1 MSKFSISKILFGV
14 VICLASGATAF
25 GQTAQITGRVNDQ
38 SDAVIQGAK
47 VTVTNEGNGFKRE
60 TLSNDEGYFTVPS
73 LQPGTYRISIQKEG
87 FKPVLQTG
95 RVLQVNQ
102 VVRLDFTLQAGTVTE
117 VLEVQSG
124 AVALDSETSSIGQVI
139 TQRQVTQ
146 LPLNGRNFLQL
157 LFLNGGTVE
166 TTGEQGTMRQGA
178 GNAISINGSR
188 PTSNN
193 YMLDG
198 TSNTDTAL
206 GTPAV
211 ILSVDAIQEFKEQ
224 TATYS
229 AEFGFSANQIN
240 IISKTGTNDLHGTA
254 FWFGRNDAL
263 DANNYFNN
271 LAGTP
276 KSKLRQNQFG
286 FVAGGPV
293 WIPKLYNGRDK
304 TFWLVNY
311 EGWRIRRGIQTFNN
325 VPTADQLNGLFTTP
339 IFDPLNRVNFPGNTI
354 PQDRFSRLA
363 NLARAQFFP
372 DPNSSLAQG
381 NYVLNRTLPN
391 DTNQV
396 TIRGDQNLGKWGTIY
411 GRFTKADFN
420 NTNANG
426 VSLVGD
432 TFFIQKAQ
440 NWQISHSWPIGSKL
454 VNQFRFGR
462 VTATANQNGV
472 PANPADIAALG
483 LNGVFTDTLSDVQ
496 RGYPGIAF
504 SAGGFARV
512 GGAVNDY
519 TTSYQPMWDVSNTT
533 TLLRGSHTLN
543 IGINYRQWQLNRD
556 LAADFLGDFT
566 FSGSLTAPLDPL
578 DPTKRLPATR
588 DNIIAD
594 FLLGYYSG
602 ASVFQPSAFSNPDAA
617 GNARQYNFKYIAPFI
632 QDDWKVNPRLTLNL
646 GVRWDFR
653 TAPYETNDHF
663 GWLDVSNPQGG
674 MMVADR
680 TLVDRGIIGDGS
692 FYRYADR
699 RNPVDAPKKVFA
711 PRFGFAFRPFEKTV
725 IRGGY
730 GLFYDSAEGREIDGS
745 ADIYPYVSRGN
756 YTQSITTP
764 MDQLKTTNGLFDSF
778 PGGPV
783 TAAANSFIAVIS
795 SATPEYPYVQQW
807 SLSVQREILKDTTLE
822 VNYIGNKGTHLLM
835 RRNIAQAFLPNLSIP
850 LDHPDNTVAERKPYP
865 NFGTYIDSDWSG
877 NSSYNAMNVKLERR
891 SATLAV
897 AMAYTWAKSM
907 DTKSAAAG
915 IGGSGFNGWQG
926 FLDNHDPKRDRGR
939 SDFDVDHRLVAS
951 FIYDLPI
958 GRGKRFGGGVSKAAD
973 VVIGGW
979 QVNGIATFQK
989 GFPLSITA
997 ADSGNLLDSSG
1008 TNRANLIGDPKSGRT
1023 GTVDSWFNTA
1033 AFSQPEPGV
1042 AGNSGRNIL
1051 RAPGISNFDLSLF
1064 KNFMLSERLRLQFR
1078 LESFNAFNH
1087 TQFGNPNP
1095 QFGPPIQVNVTS
1107 PQFGRVL
1114 TARDARINQLGM
1126 KLIW

>member
-1 MSKFSISKILFGV
+1 MSTFSISKILFGV
-14 VICLASGATAF
+14 VICLAAGAMVF
-25 GQTAQITGRVNDQ
+25 GQTAQITGRISDQ
-38 SDAVIQGAK
+38 SGAVIQGAK

-95 RVLQVNQ
+95 RVLQVEQ
-102 VVRLDFTLQAGTVTE
+102 VVRLDFSLQAGELTE

-157 LFLNGGTVE
+157 LFLNGGTVQ

-178 GNAISINGSR
+178 GDAISINGSR

-325 VPTADQLNGLFTTP
+325 VPTPEQLNGQFESTIIDPETGAA
-339 IFDPLNRVNFPGNTI
+339 FDGNTI
-354 PQDRFSRLA
+354 PQGRFSRLA

-372 DPNSSLAQG
+372 APNSSLAQG
-381 NYVLNRTLPN
+381 NYVLTRTLPS

-396 TIRGDQNLGKWGTIY
+396 TVRGDQNLGKWGTVF
-411 GRFTKADFN
+411 GRFTKADFT

-426 VSLVGD
+426 VSPVGD

-440 NWQISHSWPIGSKL
+440 NWQISHSWPIGAKL

-462 VTATANQNGV
+462 VTATVNQNGV

-504 SAGGFARV
+504 SAGGFARA

-543 IGINYRQWQLNRD
+543 IGVNYRQWQLNRD

-566 FSGSLTAPLDPL
+566 FSGSFTGHP
-578 DPTKRLPATR
+578 
-588 DNIIAD
+588 IAD

-602 ASVFQPSAFSNPDAA
+602 GSVFQPSAFSNPDAA
-617 GNARQYNFKYIAPFI
+617 GNARQYNFKYIAPYI

-764 MDQLKTTNGLFDSF
+764 RLELRTTDRLFPDF
-778 PGGPV
+778 PPGPV

-795 SATPEYPYVQQW
+795 SGTPEYPYVQQW
-807 SLSVQREILKDTTLE
+807 SLSVQREILKDTTFE

-835 RRNIAQAFLPNLSIP
+835 RRNIAQALLPDLSIP
-850 LDHPDNTVAERKPYP
+850 LDDPRNSVAVRKPYP

-958 GRGKRFGGGVSKAAD
+958 GRGKRLGSGVSKTAD
-973 VVIGGW
+973 VFIGGW
-979 QVNGIATFQK
+979 QVNGIAAFQK

-997 ADSGNLLDSSG
+997 ADSGNLLDSAG
-1008 TNRANLIGDPKSGRT
+1008 TNRANLVGDPKSGGT

-1033 AFSQPEPGV
+1033 AFSQPEPGI

-1064 KNFMLSERLRLQFR
+1064 KNFILSERLRLQFR

-1095 QFGPPIQVNVTS
+1095 LFGAPVQVNVTS

-1114 TARDARINQLGM
+1114 SARDARINQLGM
-1126 KLIW
+1126 KFIW